1 MPIRKIMSIGW
12 WSSQVGIKSIKP
24 CECGENEF
32 LQVLPKFNKH
42 QVHCVN
48 CGQTGQA
55 MSTKDK
61 AIESW
66 NRRL

>member
-1 MPIRKIMSIGW
+1 M
-12 WSSQVGIKSIKP
+12 VIKSIKS

-32 LQVLPKFNKH
+32 LQVLPKFNKY

-55 MSTKDK
+55 MATEGK

-66 NRRL
+66 NNLFQ